1 MCVCFTAT
9 PGAGIAPVAAPQE
22 APAAGSEA
30 AALKEGG
37 AEAQIGGG
45 VTDPAALAPT
55 PAVAGGKEKCFF
67 APCGKCSIK
76 YTLTSHFN
84 RNICNLVF
92 SQFPTV

>member
-1 MCVCFTAT
+1 MLCVCVCFAVT
-9 PGAGIAPVAAPQE
+9 PGAGIAPAAAPQE

-30 AALKEGG
+30 AALKGGG

-67 APCGKCSIK
+67 APCGKIN
-76 YTLTSHFN
+76 TQQPL
-84 RNICNLVF
+84 
-92 SQFPTV
+92 Q